1 MGMKK
6 IIDIKKDEP
15 QKTGEKKVTLT
26 GFQRSKETDE
36 PVEITEE
43 RVLESLKSVYD
54 PELPISIVDLG
65 LIYDVQI
72 SGRNVQI
79 KMSLT
84 TPGCGMGAMIAR
96 QAENAIKSIG
106 AKNVLVQ
113 IVWDPPWNPD
123 MMSDEAKERLG
134 IAAR

>member
-6 IIDIKKDEP
+6 IIGIKKDEP
-15 QKTGEKKVTLT
+15 KETGEKKVTLT
-26 GFQRSKETDE
+26 EFQRSKESDE
-36 PVEITEE
+36 PVGITEE
-43 RVLESLKSVYD
+43 SVFESLKSVYD

-72 SGRNVQI
+72 SGRNVQV

-84 TPGCGMGAMIAR
+84 TRGCGMGATIAK

-106 AKNVLVQ
+106 AKNVMVQ

-134 IAAR
+134 IA

>member
-1 MGMKK
+1 
-6 IIDIKKDEP
+6 
-15 QKTGEKKVTLT
+15 
-26 GFQRSKETDE
+26 
-36 PVEITEE
+36 
-43 RVLESLKSVYD
+43 
-54 PELPISIVDLG
+54 
-65 LIYDVQI
+65 
-72 SGRNVQI
+72 
-79 KMSLT
+79 MSLT

-134 IAAR
+134 IAR

>member
-54 PELPISIVDLG
+54 PELPISFVDLG
-65 LIYDVQI
+65 LIYDVQF
-72 SGRNVQI
+72 SG
-79 KMSLT
+79 
-84 TPGCGMGAMIAR
+84 
-96 QAENAIKSIG
+96 
-106 AKNVLVQ
+106 
-113 IVWDPPWNPD
+113 
-123 MMSDEAKERLG
+123 
-134 IAAR
+134 

>member
-15 QKTGEKKVTLT
+15 QKTGEKKVALT

-134 IAAR
+134 IAR

>member
-6 IIDIKKDEP
+6 IISIKKEEPKDAEDKTVKFTKFQQDELS
-15 QKTGEKKVTLT
+15 E
-26 GFQRSKETDE
+26 E

-43 RVLESLKSVYD
+43 KVFEALRSVHD
-54 PELPISIVDLG
+54 PELPVNIVDLG
-65 LIYDVQI
+65 LVYDVQI

-84 TPGCGMGAMIAR
+84 TPGCGMGAFIAN
-96 QAENAIKSIG
+96 QAEDAIKPLG

-134 IAAR
+134 IG

>member
-6 IIDIKKDEP
+6 IISIKKEEP
-15 QKTGEKKVTLT
+15 KDAEDKKVKFTK
-26 GFQRSKETDE
+26 FQQDELSEE

-43 RVLESLKSVYD
+43 KVFEALRSVHD
-54 PELPISIVDLG
+54 PELPVNIVDLG
-65 LIYDVQI
+65 LVYDVQI

-84 TPGCGMGAMIAR
+84 TPGCGMGAFIAN
-96 QAENAIKSIG
+96 QAEDAIKPLG

-134 IAAR
+134 IG

>member
-96 QAENAIKSIG
+96 QAENAIRSIG

-134 IAAR
+134 IA